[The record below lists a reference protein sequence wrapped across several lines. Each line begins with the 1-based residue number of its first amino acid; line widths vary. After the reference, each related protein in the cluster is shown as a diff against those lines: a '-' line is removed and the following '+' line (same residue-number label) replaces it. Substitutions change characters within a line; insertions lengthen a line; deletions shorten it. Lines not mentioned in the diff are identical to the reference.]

1 MTAVIGQ
8 EVVLWNQVIDAFLFA
23 KRAIG
28 VAESTC
34 ALYFSRLGIYRNFHL
49 ERGLPCRS
57 PIDCTPQCIQQ
68 FFVYLTNNDR
78 RLVTVF
84 AYYRG
89 LRAFFRWLQDIG
101 LRKDNPMDR
110 VTPPRPESPLPKTV
124 TEEHFA
130 AAMRHLDSSTPSG
143 IRWAAI
149 FTLLFDTGARANEI
163 LSLRVGDVDLRNRL
177 LRIRGKGNK
186 ERIVPFGRT
195 AATLLAKH
203 LSLLAA
209 KMKLTDED
217 YLFPTSNKTKIAVRN
232 LHRQWKILQQR
243 AGLPPLPVHG
253 LRHGFARAWL
263 LAGGD
268 AFSLQLIL
276 GHSRPE
282 TTQKYVTLW
291 ASDLQRKHALH
302 SPVDRLTLVK
312 IKEKQESRREGKD
325 NPLGD
330 RAMNRR

>member
-1 MTAVIGQ
+1 M
-8 EVVLWNQVIDAFLFA
+8 VVSAERKVELWNQLIDAFLFA
-23 KRAIG
+23 KKAIG
-28 VAESTC
+28 ISKSSY
-34 ALYFSRLGIYRNFHL
+34 ALYVSRLGIFRNFHIQA
-49 ERGLPCRS
+49 RLPCES
-57 PIDCTPQCIQQ
+57 PIDCTPQCIQK
-68 FFVYLTNNDR
+68 FFVYLTNNNR
-78 RLVTVF
+78 RLITVF
-84 AYYRG
+84 AYYRE
-89 LRAFFRWLQDIG
+89 LRTFFRWLRDIG
-101 LRKDNPMDR
+101 LRADNPMDK
-110 VTPPRPESPLPKTV
+110 VPPPKPESPLPKTV

-130 AAMRHLDSSTPSG
+130 AVMRQLNYSSSSDLK
-143 IRWAAI
+143 WAAI

-186 ERIVPFGRT
+186 ERVVPFGRT
-195 AATLLAKH
+195 AATLLTKH

-209 KMKLTDED
+209 NMRLSNES
-217 YLFPTSNKTKIAVRN
+217 YLFPTSNGTKISVRN
-232 LHRQWKILQQR
+232 LHRKWKTLQKR
-243 AGLPPLPVHG
+243 AGVELLPVHG

-291 ASDLQRKHALH
+291 ASDLQQKHAQH

-312 IKEKQESRREGKD
+312 IKER
-325 NPLGD
+325 
-330 RAMNRR
+330 